1 MKNKIKINLGNVQE
15 TLLLPLW
22 GRSTESQKEHPK
34 MVDKKAVEIVSK
46 IDYDFSTIAKNIS
59 WVSQLAWVARSLHV
73 DTVIRNFINANPN
86 GTIVNI
92 GCGLDTTF
100 ERIDNGK
107 ITFFNLDLPDVINLR
122 NQFISKNSRHITIS
136 GSFLETS
143 WFDQMRNKENVLFIA
158 AGVFY
163 YFTENQIKDFFISL
177 ANNFNRS
184 EMCFDN
190 ASPLGVKVA
199 NKRVIKDGG
208 MNESAMLK
216 WGLKSPKCLNK
227 WHNKIK
233 FVNVTPL
240 FKGFKKGY
248 SFKVKYG
255 LWLSDF
261 LNIMSMVHFEIT
273 QETS

>member
-1 MKNKIKINLGNVQE
+1 MESKIKIDLDNVQE

-22 GRSTESQKEHPK
+22 GRATESQKEKPK
-34 MVDKKAVEIVSK
+34 LVDSKAVEIVNK

-59 WVSQLAWVARSLHV
+59 WVSQLSWVARSLHV
-73 DTVIRNFINANPN
+73 DKVIHNFISLHPN

-92 GCGLDTTF
+92 GCGFDTTF

-107 ITFFNLDLPDVINLR
+107 ITFYDLDLPDVINLR
-122 NQFISKNSRHITIS
+122 KQFISNCSRRETIS
-136 GSFLETS
+136 GSFLNTN
-143 WFDQMRNKENVLFIA
+143 WFSQLEDRKDVLFIA

-163 YFTENQIKDFFISL
+163 YFAENQIKDFFISL
-177 ANNFNRS
+177 ANNFERS
-184 EMCFDN
+184 ELYFDR

-199 NKRVIKDGG
+199 NKKVIKDGG
-208 MNESAMLK
+208 MNESATLK
-216 WGLKSPKCLNK
+216 WGIKSPTYIAK

-233 FVNVTPL
+233 VISDVPM

-255 LWLSDF
+255 LWLSDV
-261 LNIMSMVHFEIT
+261 LNIMSMAHFKIG
-273 QETS
+273 